1 MAEEKNEVIEIAGSA
16 DAKSKTVQMRYI
28 FMDAEKGWYEKEK
41 DNVRITKYYRTQQE
55 AVEAAR
61 KHINNS
67 GMPGRIIIQ
76 SKKGKIRANE
86 KVSKKK

>member
-16 DAKSKTVQMRYI
+16 DAKSKAVQMRYI

-61 KHINNS
+61 KHIKNS

>member
-61 KHINNS
+61 KHIKNS
-67 GMPGRIIIQ
+67 GMPGHIIIQ

>member
-1 MAEEKNEVIEIAGSA
+1 MAEEKNEIIEIAGST

-61 KHINNS
+61 KHIKNS